1 MANEIAK
8 LLDFDI
14 REVQRQTKIP
24 LEYLE
29 AIYAKD
35 YETLKSTNLKAYLRI
50 LSREFDIDLSGYL
63 EDFEN
68 YCSENS
74 SDDSKIQVN
83 PKLTGY
89 VAKESKS
96 SFGWLVLVLILLG
109 LGVWGFKF
117 VKELDFNWSDL
128 KPDFGSKTELNVT
141 TENLAPTTPS
151 VEVIENIVVDEQQD
165 QNVSSQELPKIDENI
180 TTPVAQTAISEV
192 QNKERNEEPV
202 AEVVNAT
209 SVKIIPVTKVWIGI
223 KNLNNMSRRSLSTG
237 EAYELNTAG
246 NHIII
251 TGNGML
257 DLVSGDNNKSYRT
270 RDALRFHIH
279 DGVIEEID
287 YAKYVELNKGKTW

>member
-14 REVQRQTKIP
+14 KEVQRQTKIP

-29 AIYAKD
+29 AIYAKNYD
-35 YETLKSTNLKAYLRI
+35 ILKDTNLKAYLRI
-50 LSREFDIDLSGYL
+50 LSREFNIDLDGYL

-83 PKLTGY
+83 PRLTGY

-96 SFGWLVLVLILLG
+96 SFAWLVLVLILLG
-109 LGVWGFKF
+109 VGVWGFKF
-117 VKELDFNWSDL
+117 IKDLDFNWSDL
-128 KPDFGSKTELNVT
+128 KPDFGSKSEVNVSE
-141 TENLAPTTPS
+141 ENIAIIKPNTD
-151 VEVIENIVVDEQQD
+151 VIENIVVDEVLD
-165 QNVSSQELPKIDENI
+165 QNTSKEEILVVDENA
-180 TTPVAQTAISEV
+180 TTEQNLAEEQIKEQKEV
-192 QNKERNEEPV
+192 QVKE
-202 AEVVNAT
+202 AT
-209 SVKIIPVTKVWIGI
+209 NVIKIIPVTKVWIGI
-223 KNLNNMSRRSLSTG
+223 KNLKDMSKRSLSTS
-237 EAYELNTAG
+237 EAYELNATG
-246 NHIII
+246 NRLIL

-257 DLVSGDNNKSYRT
+257 DLVNGDNNKSYRT

-279 DGVIEEID
+279 DGIIEEID

>member
-14 REVQRQTKIP
+14 KEVERQTKIP

-29 AIYAKD
+29 AIYAKNYD
-35 YETLKSTNLKAYLRI
+35 ILKDTNLKAYLRI
-50 LSREFDIDLSGYL
+50 LSREFNIDLDGYL

-68 YCSENS
+68 YCAENS

-83 PKLTGY
+83 PRLTGY

-109 LGVWGFKF
+109 VGVWGFKF
-117 VKELDFNWSDL
+117 IKDLDFNWSDL
-128 KPDFGSKTELNVT
+128 KPDFGSKSEVNVSE
-141 TENLAPTTPS
+141 ENIAIINPNAD
-151 VEVIENIVVDEQQD
+151 VIENIVVDEALD
-165 QNVSSQELPKIDENI
+165 QNTSKEAILVVDENA
-180 TTPVAQTAISEV
+180 TTEQNLAEEQIKEQKEEV
-192 QNKERNEEPV
+192 QVKE
-202 AEVVNAT
+202 AT
-209 SVKIIPVTKVWIGI
+209 NVIKIIPATKVWIGI
-223 KNLNNMSRRSLSTG
+223 KNLNDMSKRSLSTS
-237 EAYELNTAG
+237 EAYELNATG
-246 NHIII
+246 NRLIL

-257 DLVSGDNNKSYRT
+257 DLVNGDNNKSYRT

-279 DGVIEEID
+279 DGIIEEID

>member
-14 REVQRQTKIP
+14 KEVERQTKIP

-29 AIYAKD
+29 AIYAKNYD
-35 YETLKSTNLKAYLRI
+35 FLKDTNLKAYLRI
-50 LSREFDIDLSGYL
+50 LSREFNIDLDGYL

-83 PKLTGY
+83 PRLTGY

-96 SFGWLVLVLILLG
+96 SFAWLVLVLILLG
-109 LGVWGFKF
+109 VGVWGFKF
-117 VKELDFNWSDL
+117 IKDLDFNWSDL
-128 KPDFGSKTELNVT
+128 KPDFGSKSEVNVSE
-141 TENLAPTTPS
+141 ENIAIIKPNAD
-151 VEVIENIVVDEQQD
+151 VIESIVVDEVLD
-165 QNVSSQELPKIDENI
+165 QNTSKEEILVVDENA
-180 TTPVAQTAISEV
+180 TTEQNLAEEQIKEQKEEV
-192 QNKERNEEPV
+192 QEKQ
-202 AEVVNAT
+202 AT
-209 SVKIIPVTKVWIGI
+209 TNVIKIIPVTKVWIGI
-223 KNLNNMSRRSLSTG
+223 KNLKDMSKRSLSTS
-237 EAYELNTAG
+237 EAYELNTTG
-246 NHIII
+246 NHLIL

-257 DLVSGDNNKSYRT
+257 DLVNGDNNKSYRT

-279 DGVIEEID
+279 DGIIEEID

>member
-14 REVQRQTKIP
+14 KEVQRQTKIP

-29 AIYAKD
+29 AIYAKNYD
-35 YETLKSTNLKAYLRI
+35 ILKDTNLKAYLRI
-50 LSREFDIDLSGYL
+50 LSREFNIDLDGYL

-83 PKLTGY
+83 PRLTGY

-109 LGVWGFKF
+109 VGVWGFKF
-117 VKELDFNWSDL
+117 IKDLDFNWSDL
-128 KPDFGSKTELNVT
+128 QPDFGPKSEVNVSE
-141 TENLAPTTPS
+141 ENIAIIKPNAD
-151 VEVIENIVVDEQQD
+151 VIENIVVDEALD
-165 QNVSSQELPKIDENI
+165 KNTSKEEILVVDENA
-180 TTPVAQTAISEV
+180 TTEQNLAEEQIKEQKEEV
-192 QNKERNEEPV
+192 QVKE
-202 AEVVNAT
+202 AT
-209 SVKIIPVTKVWIGI
+209 ANVIKIIPATKVWIGI
-223 KNLNNMSRRSLSTG
+223 KNLNDMSKRSLSTS
-237 EAYELNTAG
+237 EAYELNTTG
-246 NHIII
+246 NRLIL

-257 DLVSGDNNKSYRT
+257 DLVNGDNNKSYRT
-270 RDALRFHIH
+270 RDALRFYIH
-279 DGVIEEID
+279 DGIIEEID

>member
-14 REVQRQTKIP
+14 KEVQRQTKIP

-29 AIYAKD
+29 AIYAKNYD
-35 YETLKSTNLKAYLRI
+35 ILKDTNLKAYLRI
-50 LSREFDIDLSGYL
+50 LSREFNIDLDGYL

-83 PKLTGY
+83 PRLTGY

-109 LGVWGFKF
+109 VGVWGFKF
-117 VKELDFNWSDL
+117 IKDLDFNWSDL
-128 KPDFGSKTELNVT
+128 QPDFGPKSEVNVSE
-141 TENLAPTTPS
+141 ENIAIIKPNAD
-151 VEVIENIVVDEQQD
+151 VIENIVVDEVLD
-165 QNVSSQELPKIDENI
+165 KNTSKEEILVVDENA
-180 TTPVAQTAISEV
+180 TTEQNLAEEQIKEQKEEV
-192 QNKERNEEPV
+192 QVKE
-202 AEVVNAT
+202 AT
-209 SVKIIPVTKVWIGI
+209 ANVIKIIPATKVWIGI
-223 KNLNNMSRRSLSTG
+223 KNLNDMSKRSLSTS
-237 EAYELNTAG
+237 EAYELNTTE
-246 NHIII
+246 NHLIL

-257 DLVSGDNNKSYRT
+257 DLVNGDNNKSYRT
-270 RDALRFHIH
+270 RDALRFYIH
-279 DGVIEEID
+279 DGIIEEID

>member
-14 REVQRQTKIP
+14 KEVQRQTKIP

-29 AIYAKD
+29 AIYAKNYD
-35 YETLKSTNLKAYLRI
+35 FLKDTNLKAYLRI
-50 LSREFDIDLSGYL
+50 LSREFNIDLDGYL

-83 PKLTGY
+83 PRLTGY

-109 LGVWGFKF
+109 VGVWGFKF
-117 VKELDFNWSDL
+117 IKDLDFNWSDL
-128 KPDFGSKTELNVT
+128 QPDFGPKSEVNVSE
-141 TENLAPTTPS
+141 ENIAIIKPNAD
-151 VEVIENIVVDEQQD
+151 VIENIVVDEALD
-165 QNVSSQELPKIDENI
+165 KNTSKEEILVVDENA
-180 TTPVAQTAISEV
+180 TTEQNLAEEQIKEQKEEV
-192 QNKERNEEPV
+192 QAKQ
-202 AEVVNAT
+202 AT
-209 SVKIIPVTKVWIGI
+209 ANVIKIIPVTKVWIGI
-223 KNLNNMSRRSLSTG
+223 KNLKDMSKRSLSTS
-237 EAYELNTAG
+237 EAYELNTTG
-246 NHIII
+246 NRLIL

-257 DLVSGDNNKSYRT
+257 DLVNGDNNKSYRT
-270 RDALRFHIH
+270 RDALRFYIH
-279 DGVIEEID
+279 DGIIEEID

>member
-14 REVQRQTKIP
+14 KEVQRQTKIP

-29 AIYAKD
+29 AIYAKNYD
-35 YETLKSTNLKAYLRI
+35 ILKDTNLKAYLRI
-50 LSREFDIDLSGYL
+50 LSREFNIDLDGYL

-83 PKLTGY
+83 PRLTGY

-109 LGVWGFKF
+109 VGVWGFKF
-117 VKELDFNWSDL
+117 IKDLDFNWSDL
-128 KPDFGSKTELNVT
+128 QPDFGSKSEVNVSE
-141 TENLAPTTPS
+141 ENIAIINPNAD
-151 VEVIENIVVDEQQD
+151 VIENIVVDEALD
-165 QNVSSQELPKIDENI
+165 QNTSKEAILVVDENA
-180 TTPVAQTAISEV
+180 TTEQNLAEEQIKEQKEEV
-192 QNKERNEEPV
+192 QVKE
-202 AEVVNAT
+202 AT
-209 SVKIIPVTKVWIGI
+209 NVIKIIPATKVWIGI
-223 KNLNNMSRRSLSTG
+223 KNLNDMSKRSLSTS
-237 EAYELNTAG
+237 EAYELNATG
-246 NHIII
+246 NRLIL

-257 DLVSGDNNKSYRT
+257 DLVNGDNNKSYRT

-279 DGVIEEID
+279 DGIIEEID

>member
-14 REVQRQTKIP
+14 KEVQRQTKIP

-29 AIYAKD
+29 AIYAKNYD
-35 YETLKSTNLKAYLRI
+35 ILKDTNLKAYLRI
-50 LSREFDIDLSGYL
+50 LSREFNIDLDGYL

-83 PKLTGY
+83 PRLTGY

-109 LGVWGFKF
+109 VGVWGFKF
-117 VKELDFNWSDL
+117 IKDLDFNWSDL
-128 KPDFGSKTELNVT
+128 KPDFGSKSEVNVSE
-141 TENLAPTTPS
+141 ENIAIIKPNAD
-151 VEVIENIVVDEQQD
+151 VIENIVVDEVLD
-165 QNVSSQELPKIDENI
+165 QNTSKEEILVVDENA
-180 TTPVAQTAISEV
+180 TTEQNLAEEQIKEQKEEV
-192 QNKERNEEPV
+192 QVKE
-202 AEVVNAT
+202 AT
-209 SVKIIPVTKVWIGI
+209 ANVIKIIPVTKVWIGI
-223 KNLNNMSRRSLSTG
+223 KNLNDMSKRSLSTS
-237 EAYELNTAG
+237 EAYELNATG
-246 NHIII
+246 NRLIL

-257 DLVSGDNNKSYRT
+257 DLVNGDNNKSYRT
-270 RDALRFHIH
+270 RDALRFYIH
-279 DGVIEEID
+279 DGIIEEID

>member
-14 REVQRQTKIP
+14 KEVERQTKIP

-29 AIYAKD
+29 AIYAKNYD
-35 YETLKSTNLKAYLRI
+35 FLKDTNLKAYLRI
-50 LSREFDIDLSGYL
+50 LSREFNIDLDGYL

-83 PKLTGY
+83 PRLTGY

-109 LGVWGFKF
+109 VGVWGFKF
-117 VKELDFNWSDL
+117 IKDLDFNWSDL
-128 KPDFGSKTELNVT
+128 QPDFGPKSEVNVSE
-141 TENLAPTTPS
+141 ENIAIIKPNAD
-151 VEVIENIVVDEQQD
+151 VIENIVVDEVLD
-165 QNVSSQELPKIDENI
+165 QNTSKEEILVVDENA
-180 TTPVAQTAISEV
+180 TTEQNLAEKQIKEQKEEV
-192 QNKERNEEPV
+192 QVKE
-202 AEVVNAT
+202 AT
-209 SVKIIPVTKVWIGI
+209 ANVIKIIPATKVWIGI
-223 KNLNNMSRRSLSTG
+223 KNLNDMSKRSLSTS
-237 EAYELNTAG
+237 EAYELNTTG
-246 NHIII
+246 NRLIL

-257 DLVSGDNNKSYRT
+257 DLVNGDNNKSYRI

-279 DGVIEEID
+279 DGIIEEID
-287 YAKYVELNKGKTW
+287 YAKYVKLNKGKKW

>member
-14 REVQRQTKIP
+14 KEVERQTKIP

-29 AIYAKD
+29 AIYAKNYD
-35 YETLKSTNLKAYLRI
+35 FLKDTNLKAYLRI
-50 LSREFDIDLSGYL
+50 LSREFNIDLDGYL

-68 YCSENS
+68 YCAENS

-83 PKLTGY
+83 PRLTGY

-109 LGVWGFKF
+109 VGVWGFKF
-117 VKELDFNWSDL
+117 IKDLDFNWSDL
-128 KPDFGSKTELNVT
+128 KPYFGSKSEVNVSE
-141 TENLAPTTPS
+141 ENIAIIKPNAD
-151 VEVIENIVVDEQQD
+151 VIENIVVDEVLD
-165 QNVSSQELPKIDENI
+165 QNTSKEEILVVDENA
-180 TTPVAQTAISEV
+180 TTEQNLAEEQKKEQKEEV
-192 QNKERNEEPV
+192 QVKE
-202 AEVVNAT
+202 AT
-209 SVKIIPVTKVWIGI
+209 NVIKIIPATKVWIGI
-223 KNLNNMSRRSLSTG
+223 KNLNDMSKRSLSTS
-237 EAYELNTAG
+237 EAYELNATG
-246 NHIII
+246 NRLIL

-257 DLVSGDNNKSYRT
+257 DLVNGDNNKSYRT

-279 DGVIEEID
+279 DGIIEEID

>member
-14 REVQRQTKIP
+14 KEVQRQTKIP

-29 AIYAKD
+29 AIYAKNYD
-35 YETLKSTNLKAYLRI
+35 ILKDTNLKAYLRI
-50 LSREFDIDLSGYL
+50 LSREFNIDLDGYL

-83 PKLTGY
+83 PRLTGY

-109 LGVWGFKF
+109 VGVWGFKF
-117 VKELDFNWSDL
+117 IKDLDFNWSDL
-128 KPDFGSKTELNVT
+128 QPDFVPKSEVNISE
-141 TENLAPTTPS
+141 ENITIIKPNS
-151 VEVIENIVVDEQQD
+151 GVIENIVVDEVLD
-165 QNVSSQELPKIDENI
+165 KNTSKEEILVVDENA
-180 TTPVAQTAISEV
+180 TTEQNLAEEQIKEQKEV
-192 QNKERNEEPV
+192 QVKE
-202 AEVVNAT
+202 AT
-209 SVKIIPVTKVWIGI
+209 ANVIKIIPATKVWIGI
-223 KNLNNMSRRSLSTG
+223 KNLNDMSKRSLSTS
-237 EAYELNTAG
+237 EAYELNTTG
-246 NHIII
+246 NRLIL

-257 DLVSGDNNKSYRT
+257 DLVNGDNNKSYRT

-279 DGVIEEID
+279 DGIIEEID
-287 YAKYVELNKGKTW
+287 YAKYVKLNKGKTW

>member
-14 REVQRQTKIP
+14 KEVERQTKIP

-29 AIYAKD
+29 AIYAKNYD
-35 YETLKSTNLKAYLRI
+35 ILKDTNLKAYLRI
-50 LSREFDIDLSGYL
+50 LSREFNIDLDGYL

-83 PKLTGY
+83 PRLTGY

-109 LGVWGFKF
+109 VGVWGFKF
-117 VKELDFNWSDL
+117 IKDLDFNWSDL
-128 KPDFGSKTELNVT
+128 QPDFGSKSEVNVSE
-141 TENLAPTTPS
+141 ENIAIIKPNAD
-151 VEVIENIVVDEQQD
+151 VIENIVVDEVLD
-165 QNVSSQELPKIDENI
+165 QNTSKEEILVVDENA
-180 TTPVAQTAISEV
+180 TTEQNLAEEQIKEQKEEV
-192 QNKERNEEPV
+192 QVKE
-202 AEVVNAT
+202 AT
-209 SVKIIPVTKVWIGI
+209 ANVIKIIPATKVWIGI
-223 KNLNNMSRRSLSTG
+223 KNLNDMSKRSLSTS
-237 EAYELNTAG
+237 EAYELNATG
-246 NHIII
+246 NRLIL

-257 DLVSGDNNKSYRT
+257 DLVNGDNNKSYRT

-279 DGVIEEID
+279 DGIIEEID

>member
-14 REVQRQTKIP
+14 KEVERQTKIP

-29 AIYAKD
+29 AIYAKNYD
-35 YETLKSTNLKAYLRI
+35 FLKDTNLKAYLRI
-50 LSREFDIDLSGYL
+50 LSREFNIDLDGYL

-83 PKLTGY
+83 PRLTGY

-109 LGVWGFKF
+109 VGVWGFKF
-117 VKELDFNWSDL
+117 IKDLDFNWSDL
-128 KPDFGSKTELNVT
+128 KPDFGSKSEVNVSE
-141 TENLAPTTPS
+141 ENIAIIKPNTD
-151 VEVIENIVVDEQQD
+151 VIESIVVDEMLD
-165 QNVSSQELPKIDENI
+165 QNTSKEEILVVDENA
-180 TTPVAQTAISEV
+180 TTEQNLAEKQIKEQKEEV
-192 QNKERNEEPV
+192 QVKE
-202 AEVVNAT
+202 AT
-209 SVKIIPVTKVWIGI
+209 NVIKIIPATKVWIGI
-223 KNLNNMSRRSLSTG
+223 KNLNDMSKRSLSTS
-237 EAYELNTAG
+237 EAYELNATG
-246 NHIII
+246 NRLIL

-257 DLVSGDNNKSYRT
+257 DLVNGDNNKSYRT

-279 DGVIEEID
+279 DGIIEEID

>member
-14 REVQRQTKIP
+14 KEVQRQTKIP

-29 AIYAKD
+29 AIYAKNYD
-35 YETLKSTNLKAYLRI
+35 ILKDTNLKAYLRI
-50 LSREFDIDLSGYL
+50 LSREFNIDLDGYL

-83 PKLTGY
+83 PRLTGY

-109 LGVWGFKF
+109 VGVWGFKF
-117 VKELDFNWSDL
+117 IKDLDFNWSDL
-128 KPDFGSKTELNVT
+128 KPDFGSKSEVNVSE
-141 TENLAPTTPS
+141 ENIAIIKPNAD
-151 VEVIENIVVDEQQD
+151 VIENIVVDEALD
-165 QNVSSQELPKIDENI
+165 KNTSKEEILVVDENA
-180 TTPVAQTAISEV
+180 TTEQNLAEDQIKEQKEEV
-192 QNKERNEEPV
+192 QVKETI
-202 AEVVNAT
+202 ANAI
-209 SVKIIPVTKVWIGI
+209 KIIPVTKVWIGI
-223 KNLNNMSRRSLSTG
+223 KNLNDMSKRSLSTS
-237 EAYELNTAG
+237 EAYELNATG
-246 NHIII
+246 NRLIL

-257 DLVSGDNNKSYRT
+257 DLVNGDNNKSYRT
-270 RDALRFHIH
+270 RDALRFYIH
-279 DGVIEEID
+279 DGIIEEID

>member
-14 REVQRQTKIP
+14 KEVERQTKIP

-29 AIYAKD
+29 AIYAKNYD
-35 YETLKSTNLKAYLRI
+35 FLKDTNLKAYLRI
-50 LSREFDIDLSGYL
+50 ISREFNIDLDGYL

-83 PKLTGY
+83 PRLTGY

-109 LGVWGFKF
+109 VGVWGFKF
-117 VKELDFNWSDL
+117 IKDLDFNWSDL
-128 KPDFGSKTELNVT
+128 KPDFGTKSEVNVSE
-141 TENLAPTTPS
+141 ENIAIIKPNAD
-151 VEVIENIVVDEQQD
+151 VIENIVVDEVLD
-165 QNVSSQELPKIDENI
+165 QNTSKEEILVVDENA
-180 TTPVAQTAISEV
+180 TTEQNLAEKQIKEQKEEV
-192 QNKERNEEPV
+192 QVKE
-202 AEVVNAT
+202 AT
-209 SVKIIPVTKVWIGI
+209 ANVIKIIPVTKVWIGI
-223 KNLNNMSRRSLSTG
+223 KNLNDMSKRSLSTS
-237 EAYELNTAG
+237 EAYELNATG
-246 NHIII
+246 NRLII

-257 DLVSGDNNKSYRT
+257 DLVNADNNKSYRT

-279 DGVIEEID
+279 DGIIEEID
-287 YAKYVELNKGKTW
+287 YAKYVKLNKGKKW

>member
-14 REVQRQTKIP
+14 KEVERQTKIP

-29 AIYAKD
+29 AIYAKNYD
-35 YETLKSTNLKAYLRI
+35 FLKDTNLKAYLRI
-50 LSREFDIDLSGYL
+50 LSREFNIDLDGYL

-83 PKLTGY
+83 PRLTGY

-96 SFGWLVLVLILLG
+96 SFAWLVLVLILLG
-109 LGVWGFKF
+109 VGVWGFKF
-117 VKELDFNWSDL
+117 IKDLDFNWSDL
-128 KPDFGSKTELNVT
+128 KPDFGSKSEVNVSE
-141 TENLAPTTPS
+141 ENIAIIKPNTD
-151 VEVIENIVVDEQQD
+151 VIESIVVDEVLD
-165 QNVSSQELPKIDENI
+165 QNTSKEEILVVDENA
-180 TTPVAQTAISEV
+180 TTEQNLAEEQIKEQKEEV
-192 QNKERNEEPV
+192 QEKQ
-202 AEVVNAT
+202 AT
-209 SVKIIPVTKVWIGI
+209 TNVIKIIPVTKVWIGI
-223 KNLNNMSRRSLSTG
+223 KNLKDMSKRSLSTS
-237 EAYELNTAG
+237 EAYELNTTG
-246 NHIII
+246 NHLIL

-257 DLVSGDNNKSYRT
+257 DLVNGDNNKSYRT

-279 DGVIEEID
+279 DGIIEEID

>member
-14 REVQRQTKIP
+14 KEVQRQTKIP

-29 AIYAKD
+29 AIYAKNYD
-35 YETLKSTNLKAYLRI
+35 ILKDTNLKAYLRI
-50 LSREFDIDLSGYL
+50 LSREFNIDLDGYL

-83 PKLTGY
+83 PRLTGY

-109 LGVWGFKF
+109 VGVWGFKF
-117 VKELDFNWSDL
+117 IKDLDFNWSDL
-128 KPDFGSKTELNVT
+128 QPDFGSKSEINVSE
-141 TENLAPTTPS
+141 ENIAIIKPNAD
-151 VEVIENIVVDEQQD
+151 VIENIVVDEVLD
-165 QNVSSQELPKIDENI
+165 QNTSKEEILVVDENA
-180 TTPVAQTAISEV
+180 TTEQNLAEEQIKEQKEV
-192 QNKERNEEPV
+192 QVKEAAANV
-202 AEVVNAT
+202 I
-209 SVKIIPVTKVWIGI
+209 KIIPATKVWIGI
-223 KNLNNMSRRSLSTG
+223 KNLNDMSKRSLSTS
-237 EAYELNTAG
+237 EAYELNATG
-246 NHIII
+246 NRLIL

-257 DLVSGDNNKSYRT
+257 DLVNGDNNKSYRT
-270 RDALRFHIH
+270 RDALRFYIH
-279 DGVIEEID
+279 DGIIEEID

>member
-14 REVQRQTKIP
+14 KEVQRQTKIP

-29 AIYAKD
+29 AIYAKNYD
-35 YETLKSTNLKAYLRI
+35 ILKDTNLKAYLRI
-50 LSREFDIDLSGYL
+50 LSREFNIDLDGYL

-83 PKLTGY
+83 PRLTGY

-109 LGVWGFKF
+109 VGVWGFKF
-117 VKELDFNWSDL
+117 IKDLDFNWSDL
-128 KPDFGSKTELNVT
+128 QPDFGSKSEVNVSE
-141 TENLAPTTPS
+141 ENIAIIKPNAD
-151 VEVIENIVVDEQQD
+151 VIENIVVDEALD
-165 QNVSSQELPKIDENI
+165 QNTSKEEILVVDENA
-180 TTPVAQTAISEV
+180 TTEQNLAEEQIKEQKEEV
-192 QNKERNEEPV
+192 QVKE
-202 AEVVNAT
+202 AT
-209 SVKIIPVTKVWIGI
+209 ANVIKIIPATKVWIGI
-223 KNLNNMSRRSLSTG
+223 KNLNDMSKRSLSTN
-237 EAYELNTAG
+237 EAYELNATG
-246 NHIII
+246 NRLIL

-257 DLVSGDNNKSYRT
+257 DLVNGDNNKSYRT
-270 RDALRFHIH
+270 HDALRFHIH
-279 DGVIEEID
+279 DGIIEEID